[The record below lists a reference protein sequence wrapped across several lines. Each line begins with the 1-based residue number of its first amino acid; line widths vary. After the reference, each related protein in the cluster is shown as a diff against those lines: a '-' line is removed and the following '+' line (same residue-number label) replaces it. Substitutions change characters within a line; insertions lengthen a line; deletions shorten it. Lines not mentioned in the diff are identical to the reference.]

1 MLHSHRTAPVLGG
14 IALALSALAVASA
27 TTDVSFGSNDRS
39 ATPDPQPDRVL
50 RLGHDKRFPPEA
62 IPTVAKAQRTDSVGR
77 MTLAGARD
85 RCPPSAVGIGTWC
98 IDATVRGTADYAAAS
113 RACVRV
119 GGYLPSAAELV
130 GAAPRVRLS
139 SRLDDDAGKA
149 LVDPSR
155 RRDLRELSADLFT
168 TTTGPAAAGSS
179 TAPAPATLQA
189 VTVVDNRNRGGAAG
203 GVPVG
208 TPERFRCAYV
218 KYATG
223 PVATPRVVVRS
234 ARSRDARRI
243 SVAVEAPRA
252 GRLSAVASVRSKGRT
267 VVVGRAA
274 RRVRAAGATSLT
286 VRPTAAGRRLL
297 LRRTGSARVRLT
309 VELRPASG
317 RLSSTVVQHTVGTSR
332 G

>member
-1 MLHSHRTAPVLGG
+1 MLHSRRTAPVLGG
-14 IALALSALAVASA
+14 LALALSGLAVVSA
-27 TTDVSFGSNDRS
+27 TTDVSFGSNGRA
-39 ATPDPQPDRVL
+39 ATADPQPNRIL

-62 IPTVAKAQRTDSVGR
+62 IPTVAKATRTDSVGR
-77 MTLAGARD
+77 LTLNGARD
-85 RCPPSAVGIGTWC
+85 RCPTGSVSVGTWC

-139 SRLDDDAGKA
+139 SRLDDDAGTA

-168 TTTGPAAAGSS
+168 TTTGASAAGSP

-203 GVPVG
+203 GVSVG

-218 KYATG
+218 KHATG
-223 PVATPRVVVRS
+223 PTPTQRVVVRS
-234 ARSRDARRI
+234 VRSRDTRKI
-243 SVAVEAPRA
+243 SVAVQVPRK
-252 GRLSAVASVRSKGRT
+252 GRLSVVASVRSKGRT
-267 VVVGRAA
+267 VIVGRSN
-274 RRVRAAGATSLT
+274 RSVRAAGTANVT

-297 LRRTGSARVRLT
+297 RRNPRARVRLT
-309 VELRPASG
+309 MELRPTTG
-317 RLSSTVVQHTVGTSR
+317 RISSTIAQHTVGTAR
-332 G
+332 R